1 MTIDH
6 AGLDLE
12 YIVGRP
18 ISVGET
24 DFWPG
29 EDLPQ
34 EYVDQIP
41 LIESYVSAGYIYRVH
56 PELGYERL
64 PPHLYNDVVTR
75 KEAEAHLEGDPGIT
89 APIDAAQVTGNRSD
103 TTVTARKQA
112 FVQEHT
118 KPRTRKITAADKA
131 SAVDATP
138 EKEK

>member
-18 ISVGET
+18 ITVGDR
-24 DFWPG
+24 DFWPA

-34 EYVDQIP
+34 EYVEQIP
-41 LIESYVSAGYIYRVH
+41 LIESFVSAGYLYRVH
-56 PELGYERL
+56 PELGYDRL
-64 PPHLYNDVVTR
+64 PPHLYNDVVSR
-75 KEAEAHLEGDPGIT
+75 KEAEAAIEGDPGIT
-89 APIDAAQVTGNRSD
+89 APIDAAQVTGNRSE

-112 FVQEHT
+112 YVQEHT
-118 KPRTRKITAADKA
+118 RPRVRKISAADKA
-131 SAVDATP
+131 SAVEVTP